1 MDDRLAQRMRS
12 ALARRKGV
20 TEQKM
25 FGGLCFL
32 LNGNMLCGSSKHG
45 FMFRV
50 GKERH
55 AEALSRPGASPM
67 EMNGRRFGGFVRV
80 DPRLC
85 TDRQLPGW
93 VALAHAYVASLPP
106 KEKQ

>member
-1 MDDRLAQRMRS
+1 MDDRLTQRMRS

-32 LNGNMLCGSSKHG
+32 LDGNMLCASSNRG
-45 FMFRV
+45 YMFRV
-50 GKERH
+50 GKERQ

-67 EMNGRRFGGFVRV
+67 QMNGRPFAGFIRV

-85 TDRQLPGW
+85 TDRQLTGW
-93 VALAHAYVASLPP
+93 VDLAHAYVAGLPP
-106 KEKQ
+106 KK